1 MDILEQP
8 LAKDQRYVLEPVL
21 VQQALLAVRVPAKK
35 SLTLR
40 SSERETKLTG
50 GLGVHVV
57 CKVTVV
63 ELTFVTLNPD
73 SEPLEGV
80 RLRLPFLDADPAT
93 DDFDDV
99 AELELGGR
107 GGLLLVLPDA
117 DGGFDVADAFSGL
130 DATSRPETLFSSAH
144 ERIR

>member
-8 LAKDQRYVLEPVL
+8 LAKDQRYASEPVL
-21 VQQALLAVRVPAKK
+21 VQQALLGVRVPAKK
-35 SLTLR
+35 SLTVR
-40 SSERETKLTG
+40 SRGRKTGLTG
-50 GLGVHVV
+50 GLGAHVV
-57 CKVTVV
+57 GKVTVV

-80 RLRLPFLDADPAT
+80 RLRLPFLDADPAA

-99 AELELGGR
+99 VELELGGR

-117 DGGFDVADAFSGL
+117 DVGFDVADAFSGL